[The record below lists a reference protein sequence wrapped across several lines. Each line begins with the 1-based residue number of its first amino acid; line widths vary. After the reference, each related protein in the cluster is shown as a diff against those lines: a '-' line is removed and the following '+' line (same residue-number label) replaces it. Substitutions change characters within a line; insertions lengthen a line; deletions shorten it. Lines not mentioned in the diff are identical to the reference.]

1 MCTCTLYLT
10 IDTLHTAHVA
20 TYIMY
25 TGTRAVH
32 STHAHARTTYTIW
45 KEGGEEGGISRGG
58 REGGKERDETLDSAA
73 HLAAHLL
80 QAASSCEIGLVFQYI
95 SVACLV
101 KIKLS
106 MLADII
112 MHVYS
117 RNKGQGLNTLD
128 PPPCELCIGSKVT
141 RARALEVATS

>member
-1 MCTCTLYLT
+1 MYMYTVPHYRPTAHCTCGYLHHVHRHTCSTLNT
-10 IDTLHTAHVA
+10 CTCPHHVHDLER
-20 TYIMY
+20 
-25 TGTRAVH
+25 GR
-32 STHAHARTTYTIW
+32 
-45 KEGGEEGGISRGG
+45 GGGRDISR
-58 REGGKERDETLDSAA
+58 REGGKERDETLDSTA

-128 PPPCELCIGSKVT
+128 PPPCELCMRSKVT
-141 RARALEVATS
+141 RARALEVR